1 MPFVKNALDIL
12 VEAAG
17 VDLQSNQQ
25 QVIKESNIMS
35 SYRAIPEASHPI
47 IYGPEVVP
55 IVEMDGGYYT
65 EMNFLYPFME
75 TNGIKSIDEALKY
88 VAESNNVQDVGIFV
102 MSESDVSECI
112 QNAFNEGGQKK
123 KETAL
128 DKFAKVVGLKN
139 SLITKNGKKKIM
151 RKKSGKKCPACN
163 HYPCICK

>member
-1 MPFVKNALDIL
+1 
-12 VEAAG
+12 
-17 VDLQSNQQ
+17 
-25 QVIKESNIMS
+25 
-35 SYRAIPEASHPI
+35 
-47 IYGPEVVP
+47 
-55 IVEMDGGYYT
+55 
-65 EMNFLYPFME
+65 
-75 TNGIKSIDEALKY
+75 
-88 VAESNNVQDVGIFV
+88 

-163 HYPCICK
+163 HYPCVCK